1 MSAAQKSAALNAA
14 FGSDAIRAA
23 GMLADAGADG
33 YKHMAE
39 EMAKAGSAAVQA
51 AKKQQGFN
59 VAVDNMMGSLEA
71 FQITGGSALLPC

>member
-1 MSAAQKSAALNAA
+1 
-14 FGSDAIRAA
+14 
-23 GMLADAGADG
+23 MLADAGADG

-59 VAVDNMMGSLEA
+59 VAVDNMMGSIEA
-71 FQITGGSALLPC
+71 LQITAARRCCRS